1 MTEDQLPETDVESEM
16 IRSAIEQ
23 GLRGDIA
30 VRALAWLDKVD
41 DMLAMLRA
49 ELPELAQEFGL

>member
-1 MTEDQLPETDVESEM
+1 MTEDQLPETDAESEM